1 VNKNKLLLIEG
12 ADGFAEVFP
21 EHKYDIVAVLQQG
34 GHIIGMTGDGVNDA
48 PALKKADIGIA
59 VAGATDAARAA
70 SDIIL
75 TEAGLGVIVFAVI
88 GSRKIFQRMKNYA
101 TYSVTT
107 CVRIVT
113 TFGLLTL
120 IYGFE
125 FPTLLI
131 VILAILN
138 DGTMITISKDRARPS
153 PRPDEWKLSHLFFK
167 AFVYGL
173 YLTAT
178 TMILFAVA
186 HNTRF
191 FRNQLDILIL
201 GPDKLRAMIY
211 LHVSISGS
219 AIILVTR
226 SVKFSYCE
234 RPGLALLGALVTSQ
248 TIATI
253 IGIFGF
259 NGYPHDGHTDF
270 QGCGGAYAIVCWV
283 WAIFCYLLLDP
294 IKLCI
299 EWILLRPAVAS
310 LTGDKRQSK
319 RKSALIEHNKKA
331 QQFS

>member
-1 VNKNKLLLIEG
+1 MVESSEQEECEQCYLVGALAAAGVDATLLSLA
-12 ADGFAEVFP
+12 ADT
-21 EHKYDIVAVLQQG
+21 VAAAA
-34 GHIIGMTGDGVNDA
+34 T
-48 PALKKADIGIA
+48 A

-101 TYSVTT
+101 TYSITT

-120 IYGFE
+120 IYGFQ

-153 PRPDEWKLSHLFFK
+153 PIPDEWRLLALFFR
-167 AFVYGL
+167 AIVVGL

-178 TMILFAVA
+178 SLALFATA
-186 HNTRF
+186 HNTHF
-191 FRNQLDILIL
+191 FRDSINIRQLGWDR
-201 GPDKLRAMIY
+201 LRALMY
-211 LHVSISGS
+211 MHVSVSGV
-219 AIILVTR
+219 AVILVTR
-226 SVKFSYCE
+226 AVGWSYCE
-234 RPGLALLGALVTSQ
+234 RPGVYLLGALVFSQ

-259 NGYPHDGHTDF
+259 NGYPHDGSTNF
-270 QGCGGAYAIVCWV
+270 VGCGGAYAIVV
-283 WAIFCYLLLDP
+283 WAWSIACYTLLDP
-294 IKLCI
+294 MKIGVGY
-299 EWILLRPAVAS
+299 ILNSKYISP
-310 LTGDKRQSK
+310 LTDPNNRASK
-319 RKSALIEHNKKA
+319 RKSALQEHDKKA

>member
-1 VNKNKLLLIEG
+1 
-12 ADGFAEVFP
+12 
-21 EHKYDIVAVLQQG
+21 
-34 GHIIGMTGDGVNDA
+34 MTGDGVNDA

-120 IYGFE
+120 IYAFE

-153 PRPDEWKLSHLFFK
+153 PRPDEWKLSDLFIR
-167 AFVYGL
+167 AFIFGL

-191 FRNQLDILIL
+191 FPEDINIIQL
-201 GPDKLRAMIY
+201 GESKLRALVYM
-211 LHVSISGS
+211 HVSISGVS
-219 AIILVTR
+219 VILVTR
-226 SVKFSYCE
+226 AVKFSYCE
-234 RPGLALLGALVTSQ
+234 RPGVFLLGALVMSQ
-248 TIATI
+248 AIATI

-259 NGYPHDGHTDF
+259 QGYPHDGHTDF
-270 QGCGGAYAIVCWV
+270 VGCDGGYAVAIWV
-283 WAIFCYLLLDP
+283 WSIFCFLLLDP
-294 IKLCI
+294 IKYVT
-299 EWILLRPAVAS
+299 EWFLRRPTVSA

-319 RKSALIEHNKKA
+319 RKSALIEHNKKVEE
-331 QQFS
+331 FS